1 MKPQIIVIDE
11 PLKGFIVETEATTS
25 GYLHL
30 ILRFPNDYGASVIT
44 GAGAYGL
51 EMARILFVD
60 EEAVE
65 YNICE
70 EPFGWLTNE
79 QLNKMLH
86 NIKETGWAKEDD
98 KE

>member
-1 MKPQIIVIDE
+1 MKPQIIIIDE
-11 PLKGFIVETEATTS
+11 SLKEFIVAIEETFTS
-25 GYLHL
+25 QQLVF
-30 ILRFPNDYGASVIT
+30 RFPNDYGASVIT
-44 GAGAYGL
+44 GAGAHGL

-86 NIKETGWAKEDD
+86 NIKETGWAKE
-98 KE
+98 EVE

>member
-25 GYLHL
+25 GYAHL
-30 ILRFPNDYGASVIT
+30 IFRFPNDYGASVIT

-51 EMARILFVD
+51 EMARIIFVD
-60 EEAVE
+60 EEDME
-65 YNICE
+65 YDICE

-79 QLNKMLH
+79 ELNTMLF
-86 NIKETGWAKEDD
+86 NIMETGWAKEE
-98 KE
+98 K

>member
-51 EMARILFVD
+51 EMARIIFVD
-60 EEAVE
+60 EEGME
-65 YNICE
+65 YDICE

-79 QLNKMLH
+79 ELNTMLF
-86 NIKETGWAKEDD
+86 NIKETGYAKEEA
-98 KE
+98 K